1 MEPSLL
7 LRLTQLRNIGSSQNT
22 QNFVIRQ
29 ETQRELKNA
38 AMNFIK
44 KGLKL
49 EVGKTIYN
57 LLCSMLQYNL
67 PI

>member
-22 QNFVIRQ
+22 KFFVIRQ